1 MSQLIPIPRNSR
13 ALLGAINFT
22 WYAELPAERY
32 FPDFFVH
39 NYALMYCQAMS
50 GFGHMKTVIQNASRY
65 FWFFLKEVILI
76 KEVRQ
81 AVKMTTR
88 RRMLAFL
95 TKTI

>member
-39 NYALMYCQAMS
+39 NHALMYCQAMS
-50 GFGHMKTVIQNASRY
+50 GFGHMKQLFSCVVVKLRFSSKVNDSFRQEG
-65 FWFFLKEVILI
+65 LQILY
-76 KEVRQ
+76 
-81 AVKMTTR
+81 
-88 RRMLAFL
+88 
-95 TKTI
+95 